1 MNNFYKIFCIVLI
14 LLLFNKISISAD
26 GTKDNPFNVLLVPA
40 DGGTEEGTI
49 SDFKPIFNAISLAT
63 NYSFN
68 IIVGQSYS
76 AVVEGICS
84 GLADFAWFGPVTY
97 LQAKDKGCVE
107 LLAVEVRKGS
117 SVYYSGIFTNN
128 SNLSINNLNDLYGK
142 KVAFGDINSTSSF
155 VFPMAMLV
163 ESGINPIKDLSK
175 PQLTGS
181 HANSLKALQAGIV
194 DAAAASFNSYEKAVR
209 QGSIIANEFKIIA
222 KSDPIPNPPL
232 AMSVNLPKIVKD
244 TIRYEI
250 SQLHNN
256 PNIKEGMLRGYGGK
270 KVDYYDTSITDK
282 DMLPALKKM
291 LLIDNDFKKAILEAN
306 SN

>member
-1 MNNFYKIFCIVLI
+1 MKNRFKIILI
-14 LLLFNKISISAD
+14 TIFIISKTLYAAD
-26 GTKDNPFNVLLVPA
+26 GSKNDPYNVLLVPA
-40 DGGTEEGTI
+40 DGGTEEGTLA
-49 SDFKPIFNAISLAT
+49 DFKPMFNALTMAT

-97 LQAKDKGCVE
+97 LQARNKGCVE
-107 LLAVEVRKGS
+107 SLAVEVRKGS
-117 SVYYSGIFTNN
+117 SVYYSGIFAKKDNN
-128 SNLSINNLNDLYGK
+128 KINSLNDLIGK

-155 VFPMAMLV
+155 VFPMAMIV
-163 ESGINPIKDLSK
+163 EYGIDPIKDLSK
-175 PQLTGS
+175 SQLTGS
-181 HANSLKALQAGIV
+181 HANSLKSLQAGIV

-209 QGSIIANEFKIIA
+209 QGSIAKNDFKVIA

-232 AMSVNLPKIVKD
+232 AMSVNLPEIVKLK
-244 TIRYEI
+244 IRNEI
-250 SQLHNN
+250 SKLHNN
-256 PNIKEGMLRGYGGK
+256 PNIQEGMLRGYGGK
-270 KVDYYDTSITDK
+270 KVDYYDTDISDE

-291 LLIDNDFKKAILEAN
+291 LLIDKEFKISIIEAN

>member
-1 MNNFYKIFCIVLI
+1 MGKYLKVLI
-14 LLLFNKISISAD
+14 VFIFVTLKFSYGAD
-26 GTKDNPFNVLLVPA
+26 GSKENPFNVLLVPA

-49 SDFKPIFNAISLAT
+49 SDFKPIFNALTKAT
-63 NYSFN
+63 KYSFN

-97 LQAKDKGCVE
+97 VQARERGCVE

-117 SVYYSGIFTNN
+117 SVYYSGIFAKKDDI
-128 SNLSINNLNDLYGK
+128 SITSLEDLKNK

-155 VFPMAMLV
+155 VYPMAMLV
-163 ESGINPIKDLSK
+163 EAGIDPILDLSK
-175 PQLTGS
+175 SQLTGS
-181 HANSLKALQAGIV
+181 HANSLKSLQAGIV
-194 DAAAASFNSYEKAVR
+194 DAAASSFNSYEKAVR
-209 QGSIIANEFKIIA
+209 QGSIDKNDFKVIA

-232 AMSVNLPKIVKD
+232 AMSIKLPDTVKIAIKNEVAN
-244 TIRYEI
+244 
-250 SQLHNN
+250 LHNN
-256 PNIKEGMLRGYGGK
+256 PEIKDGMLRGYGGK
-270 KVDYYDTSITDK
+270 KVDYYDTNISDE

-291 LLIDNDFKKAILEAN
+291 VLIDSHFKLSIIEAN

>member
-1 MNNFYKIFCIVLI
+1 MNNFYKIFCIILI

-49 SDFKPIFNAISLAT
+49 SDFKPIFNALSLAT

-175 PQLTGS
+175 SQLTGS

>member
-1 MNNFYKIFCIVLI
+1 MSKYIKILIVFIFLTI
-14 LLLFNKISISAD
+14 KFSNAAD
-26 GTKDNPFNVLLVPA
+26 GTKSNPFNVLLVPA

-49 SDFKPIFNAISLAT
+49 ADFKPIFNALTKAT
-63 NYSFN
+63 KYSFN

-97 LQAKDKGCVE
+97 VQARERGCVE

-117 SVYYSGIFTNN
+117 SVYYSGIFTNKNNTHIN
-128 SNLSINNLNDLYGK
+128 SLEDLKNK

-163 ESGINPIKDLSK
+163 EAGINPIIDLYKS
-175 PQLTGS
+175 QLTGS
-181 HANSLKALQAGIV
+181 HANSLKSLQAGIV

-209 QGSIIANEFKIIA
+209 QGSIDKDDFKVIA

-232 AMSVNLPKIVKD
+232 AMSIELPYSVKIAIKNEVAN
-244 TIRYEI
+244 
-250 SQLHNN
+250 LHNN
-256 PNIKEGMLRGYGGK
+256 PDIKEGMLRGYGGK
-270 KVDYYDTSITDK
+270 KVDYYDTNISDE
-282 DMLPALKKM
+282 DMLPALQKM
-291 LLIDNDFKKAILEAN
+291 VLIDNNFKLSIIEAN
-306 SN
+306 NK

>member
-175 PQLTGS
+175 SQLTGS

-222 KSDPIPNPPL
+222 KSDPIHNPPL

-291 LLIDNDFKKAILEAN
+291 VLIDNDFKKAILEAN

>member
-1 MNNFYKIFCIVLI
+1 MNNFYKIFCMVLI

-49 SDFKPIFNAISLAT
+49 SDFKPIFNALSLAT

-163 ESGINPIKDLSK
+163 ESGINPIIDLSK
-175 PQLTGS
+175 SQLTGS

>member
-49 SDFKPIFNAISLAT
+49 SDFKPIFNALSLAT

-142 KVAFGDINSTSSF
+142 KIAFGDINSTSSF

-163 ESGINPIKDLSK
+163 ESGINPIIDLSK
-175 PQLTGS
+175 SQLTGS

>member
-1 MNNFYKIFCIVLI
+1 MNNFYKIFCMVLI

-175 PQLTGS
+175 SQLTGS

>member
-1 MNNFYKIFCIVLI
+1 MNNFYKIFCIILI

-163 ESGINPIKDLSK
+163 EFGINPIKDLSK
-175 PQLTGS
+175 SQLTGS

>member
-128 SNLSINNLNDLYGK
+128 NNLSINNLNDLYGK

-163 ESGINPIKDLSK
+163 EFGINPIKDLSK
-175 PQLTGS
+175 SQLTGS

>member
-1 MNNFYKIFCIVLI
+1 MIRILKIFRI
-14 LLLFNKISISAD
+14 LFLSLFFIKLSFGAD
-26 GTKDNPFNVLLVPA
+26 GSKDDPFNVLLVPA

-49 SDFKPIFNAISLAT
+49 SDFRPIFNAISIAT

-97 LQAKDKGCVE
+97 LQARDKGCVE

-117 SVYYSGIFTNN
+117 SVYYSGIFTNK
-128 SNLSINNLNDLYGK
+128 SNNKINGLKDLYGK

-163 ESGINPIKDLSK
+163 EFGINPIKDLAKS
-175 PQLTGS
+175 QLTGS

-209 QGSIIANEFKIIA
+209 QGSIMVNEFKVIA
-222 KSDPIPNPPL
+222 RSDPIPNPPL
-232 AMSVNLPKIVKD
+232 AMSIKLPRIVKEA
-244 TIRYEI
+244 IRREI
-250 SQLHNN
+250 SNLHNN
-256 PNIKEGMLRGYGGK
+256 PNIEEGMLRGYGGK
-270 KVDYYDTSITDK
+270 KVDYYDTNITDK

-291 LLIDNDFKKAILEAN
+291 VLIDNKFKKVILEAN

>member
-1 MNNFYKIFCIVLI
+1 MTRIWKIFIII
-14 LLLFNKISISAD
+14 LLFFSFVKLSIPAD
-26 GTKDNPFNVLLVPA
+26 GSKEDPFNVLLVPA

-49 SDFKPIFNAISLAT
+49 SDFRPIFNAIAKAT
-63 NYSFN
+63 NYTFN

-97 LQAKDKGCVE
+97 VLARDKGCVE

-117 SVYYSGIFTNN
+117 SVYYSGIFSNYSNN
-128 SNLSINNLNDLYGK
+128 EVNNLKDLVGK

-155 VFPMAMLV
+155 VFPMAMIV
-163 ESGINPIKDLSK
+163 EAGINPIKDLGK
-175 PQLTGS
+175 AQLTGS

-209 QGSIIANEFKIIA
+209 QGSIEPNEFKIIA
-222 KSDPIPNPPL
+222 RSDPIPNPPL
-232 AMSVNLPKIVKD
+232 AMSVKLPNSVKRV
-244 TIRYEI
+244 IKREI
-250 SQLHNN
+250 ANLHNN
-256 PNIKEGMLRGYGGK
+256 PEIEEGMLRGYGGK
-270 KVDYYDTSITDK
+270 KVDYYDTDITDE

-291 LLIDNDFKKAILEAN
+291 IIIDKKFKKAILEAN

>member
-26 GTKDNPFNVLLVPA
+26 GTKGNPFNVLLVPA

-128 SNLSINNLNDLYGK
+128 NNLSINNLNDLYGK

-175 PQLTGS
+175 SQLTGS

>member
-26 GTKDNPFNVLLVPA
+26 GTKGNPFNVLLVPA

-163 ESGINPIKDLSK
+163 EFGINPIKDLSK
-175 PQLTGS
+175 SQLTGS

>member
-1 MNNFYKIFCIVLI
+1 MNNFYKIFCIILI

-128 SNLSINNLNDLYGK
+128 NNLSINNLNDLYGK

-175 PQLTGS
+175 SQLTGS

>member
-163 ESGINPIKDLSK
+163 ESGINPIIDLSK
-175 PQLTGS
+175 SQLTGS

>member
-1 MNNFYKIFCIVLI
+1 MNRLIKIITIIV
-14 LLLFNKISISAD
+14 FSIFLVSFASSGD
-26 GTKDNPFNVLLVPA
+26 GSKNNPFNVLLVPA

-76 AVVEGICS
+76 SVVEGICS

-97 LQAKDKGCVE
+97 VQARDKGCVE

-117 SVYYSGIFTNN
+117 SVYYSGIFIKADNTEIVT
-128 SNLSINNLNDLYGK
+128 LQDLKNK

-163 ESGINPIKDLSK
+163 ESGVDPIKDLQKS
-175 PQLTGS
+175 QLTGS
-181 HANSLKALQAGIV
+181 HANSLKSLQADIV

-209 QGSIIANEFKIIA
+209 QGSIDVHEFKVLA

-232 AMSVNLPKIVKD
+232 AMSINLPKKVKEV
-244 TIRYEI
+244 IKNEI
-250 SQLHNN
+250 SNLHTN
-256 PNIKEGMLRGYGGK
+256 PNIEEGMLRGYGGK
-270 KVDYYDTSITDK
+270 KVDYYDTDITDT

-291 LLIDNDFKKAILEAN
+291 ILIDNNFKKSILEAN

>member
-1 MNNFYKIFCIVLI
+1 MNNFYKIFCIILI

-26 GTKDNPFNVLLVPA
+26 GTKGNPFNVLLVPA

-163 ESGINPIKDLSK
+163 EFGINPIKDLSK
-175 PQLTGS
+175 SQLTGS

>member
-1 MNNFYKIFCIVLI
+1 MSRISKIITIII
-14 LLLFNKISISAD
+14 LTLCLAKISIGAD
-26 GTKDNPFNVLLVPA
+26 GTKGDPFNVLLVPA

-97 LQAKDKGCVE
+97 LQARDKGCVE
-107 LLAVEVRKGS
+107 LLAVEVTKGS
-117 SVYYSGIFTNN
+117 SVYYSGIFTNKN
-128 SNLSINNLNDLYGK
+128 NININNLRDL
-142 KVAFGDINSTSSF
+142 NSTSSF
-155 VFPMAMLV
+155 IFPMAMLV
-163 ESGINPIKDLSK
+163 ESGIDPIKDLSK
-175 PQLTGS
+175 SQLTGS

-209 QGSIIANEFKIIA
+209 QGSIMANEFKIIA
-222 KSDPIPNPPL
+222 RSDPIPNPPL

-244 TIRYEI
+244 KIRNEI

-291 LLIDNDFKKAILEAN
+291 VLIDSNFKKTILEAN

>member
-1 MNNFYKIFCIVLI
+1 M
-14 LLLFNKISISAD
+14 
-26 GTKDNPFNVLLVPA
+26 
-40 DGGTEEGTI
+40 
-49 SDFKPIFNAISLAT
+49 
-63 NYSFN
+63 
-68 IIVGQSYS
+68 
-76 AVVEGICS
+76 EGICS

-175 PQLTGS
+175 SQLTGS

>member
-128 SNLSINNLNDLYGK
+128 NNLSINNLNDLYGK

-175 PQLTGS
+175 SQLTGS

>member
-142 KVAFGDINSTSSF
+142 KIAFGDINSTSSF

-175 PQLTGS
+175 SQLTGS

>member
-163 ESGINPIKDLSK
+163 EFGINPIKDLSK
-175 PQLTGS
+175 SQLTGS

>member
-128 SNLSINNLNDLYGK
+128 SNLSINNLTDLYGK

-175 PQLTGS
+175 SQLTGS

>member
-1 MNNFYKIFCIVLI
+1 M
-14 LLLFNKISISAD
+14 
-26 GTKDNPFNVLLVPA
+26 
-40 DGGTEEGTI
+40 
-49 SDFKPIFNAISLAT
+49 
-63 NYSFN
+63 
-68 IIVGQSYS
+68 
-76 AVVEGICS
+76 EGICS

-142 KVAFGDINSTSSF
+142 KIAFGDINSTSSF

-163 ESGINPIKDLSK
+163 ESGINPIIDLSK
-175 PQLTGS
+175 SQLTGS

-244 TIRYEI
+244 TIGERE
-250 SQLHNN
+250 S
-256 PNIKEGMLRGYGGK
+256 LRALPLKGK
-270 KVDYYDTSITDK
+270 AGHRLPKRHSTPLCQWCITETPPRHTSETRK
-282 DMLPALKKM
+282 
-291 LLIDNDFKKAILEAN
+291 
-306 SN
+306 SNWIHS

>member
-1 MNNFYKIFCIVLI
+1 MNNFYKIFYIVVI

-175 PQLTGS
+175 SQLTGS

-291 LLIDNDFKKAILEAN
+291 VLIDNDFKKAILEAN

>member
-1 MNNFYKIFCIVLI
+1 MNNFYKIFCIILI

-49 SDFKPIFNAISLAT
+49 SDFKPIFNALSLAT

-128 SNLSINNLNDLYGK
+128 SNLSINNLNGLYHQK
-142 KVAFGDINSTSSF
+142 
-155 VFPMAMLV
+155 
-163 ESGINPIKDLSK
+163 
-175 PQLTGS
+175 
-181 HANSLKALQAGIV
+181 
-194 DAAAASFNSYEKAVR
+194 
-209 QGSIIANEFKIIA
+209 
-222 KSDPIPNPPL
+222 
-232 AMSVNLPKIVKD
+232 
-244 TIRYEI
+244 
-250 SQLHNN
+250 
-256 PNIKEGMLRGYGGK
+256 
-270 KVDYYDTSITDK
+270 
-282 DMLPALKKM
+282 
-291 LLIDNDFKKAILEAN
+291 LL
-306 SN
+306 

>member
-175 PQLTGS
+175 SQLTGS

>member
-49 SDFKPIFNAISLAT
+49 SDFKPIFNALSLAT

-142 KVAFGDINSTSSF
+142 KIAFGDINSTSSF

-175 PQLTGS
+175 SQLTGS

>member
-49 SDFKPIFNAISLAT
+49 SDFKPIFNALSLAT

-163 ESGINPIKDLSK
+163 ESGINPIIDLSK
-175 PQLTGS
+175 SQLTGS

>member
-128 SNLSINNLNDLYGK
+128 NNLSINNLNDLYGK

-175 PQLTGS
+175 SQLTGS

-291 LLIDNDFKKAILEAN
+291 VLIDNDFKKAILEAN

>member
-175 PQLTGS
+175 SQLTGS

-291 LLIDNDFKKAILEAN
+291 VLIDNDFKKAILEAN

>member
-142 KVAFGDINSTSSF
+142 KIAFGDINSTSSF

-163 ESGINPIKDLSK
+163 EFGINPIKDLSK
-175 PQLTGS
+175 SQLTGS

>member
-49 SDFKPIFNAISLAT
+49 SDFKPIFNALSLAT

-175 PQLTGS
+175 SQLTGS

-291 LLIDNDFKKAILEAN
+291 VLIDNDFKKAILEAN